1 MSDSVGM
8 DWSESDP
15 GELLSGCLSGDQ
27 RAWGAL
33 VDRFA
38 GVVQSVARA
47 QGLSAEQRDDV
58 VQIVFAILFRRLE
71 SIEDPESLPKWLMVT
86 TRRECWRQI
95 RSARRHTDLRNEVGE
110 IAASASSN
118 PGEGAGESL
127 EMLEEQSL
135 LRAGLTM
142 IGEKCRR
149 LLLALFGDSG
159 DASYERVS
167 EQVGIPVGSIG
178 PTRARCLKRLLE
190 RIEGLRES

>member
-1 MSDSVGM
+1 M

-38 GVVQSVARA
+38 GIVQSVARA

-58 VQIVFAILFRRLE
+58 VQIVFATLFRRLE
-71 SIEDPESLPKWLMVT
+71 SIQDPESLPKWLMVT

-95 RSARRHTDLRNEVGE
+95 RSTRRHADLKREVGE
-110 IAASASSN
+110 AAESASPN
-118 PGEGAGESL
+118 PPSGSGESL
-127 EMLEEQSL
+127 EVLEERSL
-135 LRAGLTM
+135 LRAGMTM

-149 LLLALFGDSG
+149 LLMALFGDG
-159 DASYERVS
+159 GEASYEQVS

-178 PTRARCLKRLLE
+178 PTRARCLKRLME
-190 RIEGLRES
+190 RIEGLREP